1 LDNHEERNALPQ
13 IFAGLT
19 ELLRDVFDND
29 TVVAVPELTASQVE
43 GWDSLGNV
51 RLFLAIE
58 SEFGVRFGAGEMSA
72 IKNVNELAMAIAAKR
87 GR

>member
-1 LDNHEERNALPQ
+1 MSDVSNR
-13 IFAGLT
+13 LT

-29 TVVAVPELTASQVE
+29 SITATESLTAADVE

-58 SEFGVRFGAGEMSA
+58 QEFGVRFGAGEISA
-72 IKNVNELAMAIAAKR
+72 IKNVGELIAAIARKSGVAR
-87 GR
+87 

>member
-1 LDNHEERNALPQ
+1 MSTTTQR
-13 IFAGLT
+13 LT

-29 TVVAVPELTASQVE
+29 DLEISETLTAADVE

-58 SEFGVRFGAGEMSA
+58 EEFGVRFGAGNISA
-72 IKNVNELAMAIAAKR
+72 IKNVGELILAIDRKLA
-87 GR
+87 

>member
-1 LDNHEERNALPQ
+1 MSAVAAR
-13 IFAGLT
+13 LT

-29 TVVAVPELTASQVE
+29 DIELTPDMTAADVE
-43 GWDSLGNV
+43 GWDSMGNV

-58 SEFGVRFGAGEMSA
+58 QEFGLRFAASEIGA
-72 IKNVNELAMAIAAKR
+72 IKNAGELVAAIERK

>member
-1 LDNHEERNALPQ
+1 MSAVAAR
-13 IFAGLT
+13 LT

-29 TVVAVPELTASQVE
+29 DIELTSDMTAADVE
-43 GWDSLGNV
+43 GWDSMGNV

-58 SEFGVRFGAGEMSA
+58 QEFGLRFAASEIGA
-72 IKNVNELAMAIAAKR
+72 IKNVGELVAAIERK